1 MSNSGTPSQTGGPL
15 FHLGLDKLQ
24 NDNLAAAGVAGGRIT
39 VRGRVLDGDG
49 KGVVDAV
56 LELWQA
62 DSEGRYFRADVTQ
75 EKPAAGAFRG
85 FGRIDTNID
94 GGFSFTTIKPGRA
107 KGTGEPEQAPHISVT
122 IFMRGLLKQLFTRI
136 YFPDDPANKADATL
150 NAVPAERR
158 ATLIVK
164 PTPGAKGVFDWDVI
178 LQGEGE
184 TVFFDW

>member
-1 MSNSGTPSQTGGPL
+1 MSNSRTPSQTVGPF

-24 NDNLAAAGVAGGRIT
+24 NDNLAAPGVAGERIT

-49 KGVVDAV
+49 KGVLDAV

-62 DSEGRYFRADVTQ
+62 DSEGKYFYAGDAKGATLT
-75 EKPAAGAFRG
+75 GAFRG

-94 GGFSFTTIKPGRA
+94 GGFSFITIKPGRV
-107 KGTGEPEQAPHISVT
+107 KGAGEPEQAPHISVT

-136 YFPDDPANKADATL
+136 YFPDDPINKTDATL
-150 NAVPAERR
+150 SAVPAERR
-158 ATLIVK
+158 ATLIAKPVAGVK
-164 PTPGAKGVFDWDVI
+164 DVFDWDVI